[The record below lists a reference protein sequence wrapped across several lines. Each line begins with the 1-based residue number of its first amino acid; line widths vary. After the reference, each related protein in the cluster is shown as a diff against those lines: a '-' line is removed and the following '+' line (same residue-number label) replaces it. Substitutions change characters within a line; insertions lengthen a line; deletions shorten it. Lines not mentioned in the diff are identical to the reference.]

1 MLWSGKV
8 VNWSGEVDANN
19 HLRWLS
25 PLMLL
30 WRVVAAA
37 QVEFSIQLSK
47 LSQKSSHLLD
57 GVIVRWAIGAG
68 WVC

>member
-1 MLWSGKV
+1 M
-8 VNWSGEVDANN
+8 NWSGEVDANN

-37 QVEFSIQLSK
+37 KVEFSFFNFQK
-47 LSQKSSHLLD
+47 LSQLKSSHLLD